1 VSGGVWKVVE
11 TEVGGA
17 RISEAEERRKEMKEE
32 GAKERRKEEEEEKEK
47 IKNGSKED
55 GREMGNLE

>member
-1 VSGGVWKVVE
+1 
-11 TEVGGA
+11 
-17 RISEAEERRKEMKEE
+17 MKEE
-32 GAKERRKEEEEEKEK
+32 GAKERRTEEEEKKEK